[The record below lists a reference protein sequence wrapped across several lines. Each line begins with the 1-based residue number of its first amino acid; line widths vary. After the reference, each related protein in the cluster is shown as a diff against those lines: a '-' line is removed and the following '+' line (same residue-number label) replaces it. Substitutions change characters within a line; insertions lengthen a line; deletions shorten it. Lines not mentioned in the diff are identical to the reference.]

1 MRAEDLHREITE
13 LADERDDAPVD
24 EDAPVETYVA
34 DVREVAAMEPVQAD
48 EDAVRVA
55 TAQEAAVS
63 IRQAQRSLAE
73 IEARTAAEAVEEAE
87 HSRAEQ
93 LGQWHDA
100 DEQAV
105 EVTDDD
111 AFVDVR

>member
-1 MRAEDLHREITE
+1 
-13 LADERDDAPVD
+13 
-24 EDAPVETYVA
+24 
-34 DVREVAAMEPVQAD
+34 MEPAQAD

-55 TAQEAAVS
+55 SAQEAAVS

-105 EVTDDD
+105 EATDDD